1 MPDSKYLVGGSDGW
15 LRVKREPGGAI
26 VSLPEFL
33 RVDVTSSSA
42 GRDHF
47 TALEGIE
54 QGNKFSVLAGNL
66 RNGNPGYM
74 PGASL
79 QFSLSREMLTYAGG
93 AIRAITHSGNPI
105 PIGQHPIQIPDFP
118 HEGGMRYLGHSPY
131 AKTWFYLGVG
141 AAVDGRDDRYLHT
154 GRASNGCITVDTS
167 GWTALYRHLIL
178 SRSGNAK
185 TVGTVTVV
193 R

>member
-1 MPDSKYLVGGSDGW
+1 MPDTRYLVGGSDGW
-15 LRVKREPGGAI
+15 LRVKREPSGAI
-26 VSLPEFL
+26 ISLPEFL
-33 RVDVTSSSA
+33 RVDMTSNSA

-47 TALEGIE
+47 TVLEGIE

-66 RNGNPGYM
+66 KNGNAGHKSA
-74 PGASL
+74 ASL

-93 AIRAITHSGNPI
+93 KVRAITHGDNPI

-118 HEGGMRYLGHSPY
+118 HEAGFGYVGHSVY

-141 AAVDGRDDRYLHT
+141 VAVYGRNDRYLHT
-154 GRASNGCITVDTS
+154 GMRSAGCITVDPS

-178 SRSGNAK
+178 SRSGNGK